1 MTIEK
6 SMRAAPD
13 SRRRAAGRR
22 GGALSESAQ
31 IQPNPQRCCALARCL
46 AARHYEVP
54 LADIAARSR
63 RSSRASRARHVAIYL
78 AHVSLGLP
86 LGAVAAEFRRDRA
99 TAEYACR
106 VVEDA
111 RDDPAFDAALAGLE
125 LAAGIMIELERNEG
139 GE

>member
-6 SMRAAPD
+6 SMRAAPE

-31 IQPNPQRCCALARCL
+31 IQPNPQRCCALARRL

-78 AHVSLGLP
+78 AHVALGLP
-86 LGAVAAEFRRDRA
+86 LSAVAAEFRRDRS

-125 LAAGIMIELERNEG
+125 LSAGILVEFEHNEDRQ
-139 GE
+139 